1 LLELVLILLLA
12 LITFAPESCYKGP
25 WRASQSLSLKL
36 RPVMLLALLL
46 LALWLLFWCR
56 GHYCA
61 ILNQS
66 VELEL
71 MLLLALLTFT
81 PATCY

>member
-1 LLELVLILLLA
+1 LQLLA
-12 LITFAPESCYKGP
+12 LI
-25 WRASQSLSLKL
+25 
-36 RPVMLLALLL
+36 L
-46 LALWLLFWCR
+46 LALWLSSWCR
-56 GHYCA
+56 GSHCA
-61 ILNQS
+61 ILTQL